1 MRQFVAEALV
11 DAASLVAIFFLL
23 SLISVPQP
31 FPFGAGRAPI
41 IELTSGLAGVL
52 VAAAI
57 LVLAE
62 RFVRPVIIA
71 FTGRLLLSTFGLF
84 MVVVNAIMIWVA
96 SLIAPDIATRG
107 PAAAAVVPRGGR
119 PLHALHHA
127 GERGAR
133 PAPPAGAG
141 HRGNPRDLAAAR
153 FAADA
158 APQPDP
164 REPAPPADL
173 RGRLLRHARR
183 GPRPDAG
190 RAPATVVY
198 PGRPRRARTGPRIGS
213 RPASASC
220 CSSSGRPT

>member
-96 SLIAPDIATRG
+96 SLLAPDIAKAAQPPLLWFLAVAALYTLFTTLASAVLGLHRPQVLATG
-107 PAAAAVVPRGGR
+107 GTPAIWRLLDSLPTPRRNLILENLRLQQIYEVVYSVT
-119 PLHALHHA
+119 L
-127 GERGAR
+127 
-133 PAPPAGAG
+133 
-141 HRGNPRDLAAAR
+141 
-153 FAADA
+153 DA
-158 APQPDP
+158 ALDP
-164 REPAPPADL
+164 TPV
-173 RGRLLRHARR
+173 GRLRR
-183 GPRPDAG
+183 WFTRVVLGEPEPVLVSGPTRFRG
-190 RAPATVVY
+190 
-198 PGRPRRARTGPRIGS
+198 
-213 RPASASC
+213 C
-220 CSSSGRPT
+220 CNSSGRPT